1 MILTRLIAVRTTI
14 PSAIPIPLAFI
25 DEGYATTAPIKST
38 SGPTAVLS
46 ATMSTANVPEE
57 EQNRPD
63 ELEAV
68 AGPLG
73 GPSRYVVN
81 KSVAEKAVVDS

>member
-1 MILTRLIAVRTTI
+1 MALRMIAVRTTI

-25 DEGYATTAPIKST
+25 DEGYATTTPIKST
-38 SGPTAVLS
+38 SGPTAVHS
-46 ATMSTANVPEE
+46 ATMSTANVPE

-81 KSVAEKAVVDS
+81 KAVAKKAVVDS